1 VSLFATDTLRAE
13 ELRAE
18 DVPALQRFFERN
30 PEYSLAVA
38 GQPPAPDDA
47 QQEFADIPPPGMP
60 FRGRWVLKFLDTR
73 DCIAGT
79 ASVLSDFLADGV
91 WHVGLF
97 IVATAL
103 HGRGVAPALYA
114 AMEDWMVGQG
124 AQWIRLGAVIGNER
138 AERFWRARGY
148 LEVRQRSGV
157 VMGLRTN
164 TLRVF
169 VKPLAGG
176 SIAEYLEKVERDR
189 PESTSP

>member
-1 VSLFATDTLRAE
+1 MLFGSHGLRAE

-30 PEYSLAVA
+30 PEYSLAVS
-38 GQPPAPDDA
+38 GQPPKPDDA
-47 QQEFADIPPPGMP
+47 QEEFDDLPPPGMP
-60 FRGRWVLKFLDTR
+60 FRGRWVLKLVDTR
-73 DCIAGT
+73 DEIAGT
-79 ASVLSDFLADGV
+79 ASLLSDFLAEGV
-91 WHVGLF
+91 WHVGLYM
-97 IVATAL
+97 VATSL
-103 HGRGVAPALYA
+103 HGSGVAAGLYR
-114 AMEDWMVGQG
+114 AMEDWMAAQG

-138 AERFWRARGY
+138 AERFWRKMGY
-148 LEVRQRSGV
+148 VEVRQRSGV

-176 SIAEYLEKVERDR
+176 SVADYLAKVERDR